1 MSLQTMKL
9 VLQPDPASQDLI
21 FSSSSPIPKLADPD
35 DHLVRVKAASPCR
48 HELLWEATD
57 THLFHKGRSPPRV
70 PCPDGAGVIVT
81 APSTNSPFQP
91 GDEGFFS
98 IDYISRAGCLAEYTI
113 VKTGE
118 MALKPK
124 MFGWPAAAAAPLS
137 ALTAWQGLFVHG
149 NLASPSSKYQK
160 GNAGKRVLVTGAA
173 GSVGSWAVQLAAAAG
188 VTSITGVCSD
198 PKLEMARSFGAT
210 EAISYSDFSML
221 SINKYDLI
229 LDTVG
234 GNALRDCWSV
244 IKADVGV
251 LLAVGSDYPDN
262 VRPDGAPRVAK
273 SEWYLVKQSKNDLE
287 AVATLVDQGKCRA
300 MVDSEYELENY
311 KAAFEKVSDG
321 HPNGK
326 VVVNI
331 S

>member
-9 VLQPDPASQDLI
+9 VYQPDPASQDLI
-21 FSSSSPIPKLADPD
+21 FSSSSPVPKLTDPD

-57 THLFHKGRSPPRV
+57 THLFDKGRTPPRV

-81 APSTNSPFQP
+81 APTTNSPFQP
-91 GDEGFFS
+91 GDEVFFS
-98 IDYISRAGCLAEYTI
+98 IDYTSRAGCLAEYTI

-124 MFGWPAAAAAPLS
+124 TFGWPAAAAAPLS
-137 ALTAWQGLFVHG
+137 ALTAWQGLFIHG
-149 NLASPSSKYQK
+149 NLAIPSSTSQEE
-160 GNAGKRVLVTGAA
+160 NAGKRILVTGAA
-173 GSVGSWAVQLAAAAG
+173 GSVGSWVVQLAEAAG
-188 VTSITGVCSD
+188 VTSITGVCSES
-198 PKLEMARSFGAT
+198 KLEMAKSFGAT
-210 EAISYSDFSML
+210 DVLSYSSFSIA
-221 SINKYDLI
+221 SPNRYDLI

-251 LLAVGSDYPDN
+251 LLAVGSDYPEN
-262 VRPDGAPRVAK
+262 VRPEGAPKVAK
-273 SEWYLVKQSKNDLE
+273 SEWYLVKQSRDDLE
-287 AVATLVDQGKCRA
+287 AVAALVDQGKGRA
-300 MVDSEYELENY
+300 MVDSEYAMEDY

-321 HPNGK
+321 RPNGK
-326 VVVNI
+326 VVINI